1 MDNFEPG
8 NPIIDSFCNSKN
20 PIYLLGTAG
29 MLTYANIAA
38 VHHSERQVG
47 HPPEHGGHFTS
58 FLQPAE
64 SGRLEVL
71 LPRVLKG
78 EAIRYYDL
86 DGRSVRLEPIHAAD
100 GGVASIAYSIENNFT
115 VVRETRS
122 DLHLETI
129 FRYTEIGHILM
140 DVDMNILSFND
151 SARLI
156 ALRLNN
162 KVLRV
167 GGHFPDF
174 ARDEQGRERILDYL
188 KSVLEGENIDYER
201 HVPNDRGEDDWYSIS
216 LRPVFEEDGKI
227 SMLIISLQ
235 DITERKRN
243 EMHLNQ
249 SFDLVSAQNKRLL
262 SFSYIVSHNLRS
274 HSSNIISIVDFL
286 KDADSDHERDEMIG
300 HLKDVTTSLDNTLSS
315 LNDIISIHTNINLIF
330 EPLIL
335 SAFIKQA
342 IDVLRDQIALK
353 NATIVNNVGKDVV
366 INYNPAYIESI
377 ILNFL
382 SNALKYSHS
391 DRAPIITLDFSMV
404 DGKPVL
410 SIADNGIGIDL
421 KRNGEKLFGLYK
433 TFNGN
438 KDARGIGLFI
448 TKSQIDFMGGKVA
461 VESQPGVGTTFKI
474 HF

>member
-1 MDNFEPG
+1 MTNMESG
-8 NPIIDSFCNSKN
+8 NPIIDSFRNGKS
-20 PIYLLGTAG
+20 PIYFLGLQG
-29 MLTYANIAA
+29 MLADANGAA
-38 VHHSERQVG
+38 VRHSLEHVG
-47 HPPEHGGHFTS
+47 HIPEAGRHFTS
-58 FLQPAE
+58 FLLPAE
-64 SGRLEVL
+64 SGRLENL
-71 LPRVLKG
+71 LPRVILG

-86 DGRSVRLEPIHAAD
+86 DGRSVRLEPVFGS
-100 GGVASIAYSIENNFT
+100 GGEVEKVAYTIETHFT

-129 FRYTEIGHILM
+129 FQNTEIGHILM
-140 DVDMNILSFND
+140 DADMNILSFND

-156 ALRLNN
+156 SQRLNH
-162 KVLRV
+162 KELRV

-174 ARDEQGRERILDYL
+174 AKDEPGRERIVGYL
-188 KSVLEGENIDYER
+188 KSALEGENIDYER
-201 HVPNDRGEDDWYSIS
+201 HTPNDKGEDDWFLVS

-227 SMLIISLQ
+227 GLIIISLQ

-286 KDADSDHERDEMIG
+286 KEADTEVERDEMIG
-300 HLKDVTTSLDNTLSS
+300 HLKDVTTSLDSTLSN

-335 SAFIKQA
+335 SAFIKRA
-342 IDVLRDQIALK
+342 IDVLRDQIAYK
-353 NATIVNNVGKDVV
+353 NALIINNVGKDVV

-382 SNALKYSHS
+382 SNALKYSHQ
-391 DRAPIITLDFSMV
+391 DRPPVIRLDFELA

-421 KRNGEKLFGLYK
+421 KRHGEKLFGLYK

-461 VESQPGVGTTFKI
+461 VESEPGVGTTFKI
-474 HF
+474 YF